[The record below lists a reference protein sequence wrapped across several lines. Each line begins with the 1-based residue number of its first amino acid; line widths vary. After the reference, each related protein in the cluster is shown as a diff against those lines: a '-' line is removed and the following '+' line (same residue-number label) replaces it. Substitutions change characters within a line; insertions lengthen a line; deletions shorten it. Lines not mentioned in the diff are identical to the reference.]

1 MGNTLTIFDLDNTL
15 IQGDSSTVWSQF
27 MVREGLATQKGYLAR
42 EARLMADYD
51 RGEMNIAD
59 YVALIQAPLAGIPK
73 SDVDALV
80 ARCVREAILPR
91 VYPQAWELIRRLRA
105 EGEQMLII
113 SASVSLLVQ
122 AVAAALEIDQALGID
137 VAMVD
142 GGYSGEITG
151 IPSYQQGKVARLAQW
166 REAHPQYDGEV
177 TFYTDSINDLPL
189 CLHADRVRLVNP
201 CPQLQAAG
209 AGYGWNSGAD
219 KFFYRPVGSVVPVR
233 ISPVGRVRRQPP
245 PGINAAPCLM
255 LSPGGAALTG
265 PTRCDRVR
273 GPGRPGKA

>member
-27 MVREGLATQKGYLAR
+27 MVREGLAMQKGYLAR

-59 YVALIQAPLAGIPK
+59 YVALIQAPL
-73 SDVDALV
+73 

-137 VAMVD
+137 VEMVD
-142 GGYSGEITG
+142 GGYSGVIAG

-209 AGYGWNSGAD
+209 AGYGW
-219 KFFYRPVGSVVPVR
+219 PV
-233 ISPVGRVRRQPP
+233 
-245 PGINAAPCLM
+245 
-255 LSPGGAALTG
+255 LSWRLE
-265 PTRCDRVR
+265 
-273 GPGRPGKA
+273 

>member
-122 AVAAALEIDQALGID
+122 AVA
-137 VAMVD
+137 
-142 GGYSGEITG
+142 GYSGEITG

-209 AGYGWNSGAD
+209 AGYGW
-219 KFFYRPVGSVVPVR
+219 PV
-233 ISPVGRVRRQPP
+233 
-245 PGINAAPCLM
+245 
-255 LSPGGAALTG
+255 LSWRLE
-265 PTRCDRVR
+265 
-273 GPGRPGKA
+273 

>member
-80 ARCVREAILPR
+80 ARCVREAILP
-91 VYPQAWELIRRLRA
+91 RA

-209 AGYGWNSGAD
+209 AGYGW
-219 KFFYRPVGSVVPVR
+219 PV
-233 ISPVGRVRRQPP
+233 
-245 PGINAAPCLM
+245 
-255 LSPGGAALTG
+255 LSWRLE
-265 PTRCDRVR
+265 
-273 GPGRPGKA
+273 

>member
-1 MGNTLTIFDLDNTL
+1 
-15 IQGDSSTVWSQF
+15 
-27 MVREGLATQKGYLAR
+27 
-42 EARLMADYD
+42 
-51 RGEMNIAD
+51 
-59 YVALIQAPLAGIPK
+59 
-73 SDVDALV
+73 
-80 ARCVREAILPR
+80 VREAILPR

-209 AGYGWNSGAD
+209 AGYGW
-219 KFFYRPVGSVVPVR
+219 PV
-233 ISPVGRVRRQPP
+233 
-245 PGINAAPCLM
+245 
-255 LSPGGAALTG
+255 LSWRLE
-265 PTRCDRVR
+265 
-273 GPGRPGKA
+273 